1 MDAVRNLFPESEQAE
16 GLSSAEAR
24 VRLEKEGYN
33 ELPSTGRRSTLN
45 IVLGVAREPM
55 FLLLIVS
62 VTIYLALGD
71 VREAL
76 VLALSLFVIFGITIF
91 QERKTER
98 ALEALR
104 DLSSPRA
111 LVIRDGE
118 QQRTAGRE
126 VVRGDILIL
135 TEGDRVPADAVLLSC
150 NDLMV
155 DESLLTGESVPV
167 RKIAWD
173 GAQKATRPRGDDL
186 PFVYS
191 STMLVLGLIFVNRS
205 RSQNIWR
212 ALRLPNRAFWWVVG
226 GALSFL
232 AAVLYIPHLGAV
244 FRFAALDWPDLM
256 IAVGA
261 GWLAVLCLEI
271 VKLARRE
278 PPALGRRRG

>member
-33 ELPSTGRRSTLN
+33 ELPSTGQRSTLN
-45 IVLGVAREPM
+45 IVLGVTREPM

-118 QQRTAGRE
+118 QQRIAGRE
-126 VVRGDILIL
+126 VVRDDILIL

-150 NDLMV
+150 NDLMWTSHCSR
-155 DESLLTGESVPV
+155 EN
-167 RKIAWD
+167 
-173 GAQKATRPRGDDL
+173 
-186 PFVYS
+186 PFRF
-191 STMLVLGLIFVNRS
+191 G
-205 RSQNIWR
+205 
-212 ALRLPNRAFWWVVG
+212 RLPGTERRKPLGPAVTTYPSFIPAPCWYKAVVPPESWQRA
-226 GALSFL
+226 
-232 AAVLYIPHLGAV
+232 
-244 FRFAALDWPDLM
+244 
-256 IAVGA
+256 
-261 GWLAVLCLEI
+261 
-271 VKLARRE
+271 
-278 PPALGRRRG
+278 